1 MMVYRYIFF
10 IVSSILFLSA
20 CDSSRADTYW
30 LERIESPVK
39 FKKGD
44 RPPYVSDPRDA
55 GYLTSITIKNG
66 ELLMNGSNGCDAK
79 VDYVRQFSVSRALAD
94 TIDDVGG
101 GGAFDD
107 FLLRKLKTKLSNWE
121 QRIMIKK
128 SDQNIDSEAC
138 LLIMNTSIFKG
149 KKEIV
154 LWDTRYFYKFELGE
168 DYEKSFQPR
177 SKDRSLGKPLPQIED
192 YDG

>member
-1 MMVYRYIFF
+1 
-10 IVSSILFLSA
+10 
-20 CDSSRADTYW
+20 
-30 LERIESPVK
+30 
-39 FKKGD
+39 
-44 RPPYVSDPRDA
+44 
-55 GYLTSITIKNG
+55 
-66 ELLMNGSNGCDAK
+66 
-79 VDYVRQFSVSRALAD
+79 
-94 TIDDVGG
+94 
-101 GGAFDD
+101 
-107 FLLRKLKTKLSNWE
+107 
-121 QRIMIKK
+121 MIKK